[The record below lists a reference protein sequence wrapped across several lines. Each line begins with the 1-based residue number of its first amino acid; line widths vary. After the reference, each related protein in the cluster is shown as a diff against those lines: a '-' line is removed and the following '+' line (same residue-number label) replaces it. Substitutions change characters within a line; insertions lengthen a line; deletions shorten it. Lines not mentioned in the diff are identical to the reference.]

1 MLQEPPTWGDMKK
14 GKGTLT
20 YSLKEVENM
29 EEFVGLCTKLVGDR
43 VWVGNL
49 RIIKETKKGN

>member
-1 MLQEPPTWGDMKK
+1 
-14 GKGTLT
+14 
-20 YSLKEVENM
+20 M

-49 RIIKETKKGN
+49 RIIKETKKGNWGNGGDLVDPWEI

>member
-1 MLQEPPTWGDMKK
+1 MLQEPPTWGGMKK

-43 VWVGNL
+43 VWVG
-49 RIIKETKKGN
+49 I